1 VSTIATAVR
10 SSTRASACAASRDGR
25 AHRLLALACAFV
37 ASCGGGGAETETD
50 DDVVVA
56 SGSGGEGHGDD
67 GSDTAVPADP
77 PDAGPPSGLSAEAN
91 DPAVQRARTLFGE
104 GLAAYEAGRLD
115 EAATKLAEA
124 YGLVPTPELAFN
136 VARIYER
143 MGDAEKGVAHFRLYL
158 RDGTPSAAERAD
170 LERRI
175 TALEALRQR
184 QRDQIFAAPPST
196 DDLTAEARTFFLRGV
211 TMFQGRHFDAAMQAF
226 TAAYNFARLPEVIY
240 NLAIT
245 AQKLE
250 RTQDAIDYYREF
262 LRARPDDPNRV
273 QIERTVRELRADR

>member
-1 VSTIATAVR
+1 MC
-10 SSTRASACAASRDGR
+10 TRTLSVVAR
-25 AHRLLALACAFV
+25 LALVSALALSS
-37 ASCGGGGAETETD
+37 ACGGGDQET
-50 DDVVVA
+50 VVVA
-56 SGSGGEGHGDD
+56 TDTHVEGSGGEGPGDT
-67 GSDTAVPADP
+67 GGGPETADP
-77 PDAGPPSGLSAEAN
+77 PDAGPPSGLSADTN
-91 DPAVQRARTLFGE
+91 SPAVVRARTLFGE
-104 GLAAYEAGRLD
+104 GIAAYDAGRLE

-143 MGDAEKGVAHFRLYL
+143 MGEAEKAIAHFRLYL
-158 RDGTPSAAERAD
+158 RDGTPSAPERAD
-170 LERRI
+170 IERRL
-175 TALEALRQR
+175 AGLDALRQR

-245 AQKLE
+245 AEKLT

-262 LRARPDDPNRV
+262 LRARPDDPNRT
-273 QIERTVRELRADR
+273 QIEETVRRLRADH